1 MIGLRDGNSPGTDM
15 SFFQKRVEKLF
26 ALADIAVNG
35 TRPWD
40 ISVRNR
46 NLFRRLLAH
55 GSLGLGE
62 SYMDGWWDC
71 GHIDQLVCRLFGAG
85 IDRRVKIPAMMLAAL
100 RARLMNRQ
108 STGRA
113 FEIGRRHYDIGRDL
127 YAAMLDSRMLY
138 SCGFWKDAQTLD
150 EAQENKL
157 ELICRKLRLEKG
169 VRLLDIGCGWG
180 GLARF
185 AADRYG
191 VEVVGITVSE
201 DQVMHARELCA
212 GLPVEIR
219 LEDYRAL
226 SGSFDR
232 IVSVGMF
239 EHVGYRNYRTFMA
252 VVDRCLNRDG
262 LFLLHTIGGNTSA
275 TATDPWIER
284 YVFPNGMLP
293 SVVQIAAATEGY
305 FVLEDWQNFG
315 SDYDRTLM
323 AWWRRFEDSWPG
335 LAGRYGERFHRM
347 WRFYLLSCAGAF
359 RAKANHLWQVVF
371 SRTGSANSYQPER

>member
-1 MIGLRDGNSPGTDM
+1 VIGLRDGNSPGTDM

-113 FEIGRRHYDIGRDL
+113 FEIGRRHYDIGHDL

>member
-113 FEIGRRHYDIGRDL
+113 FEIGRRYYDIGHDL

-180 GLARF
+180 GLTRY
-185 AADRYG
+185 AAERYG

>member
-1 MIGLRDGNSPGTDM
+1 M

-113 FEIGRRHYDIGRDL
+113 FEIGRRHYDIGHDL

>member
-113 FEIGRRHYDIGRDL
+113 FEIGRRHYDIGHDL